1 MEEKFASKT
10 TYAKPSKPTVQS
22 KMPVEKTVAK
32 AKFTDPKPTSSSGVN
47 ISLGGPDS
55 LDNDFM
61 EF

>member
-1 MEEKFASKT
+1 
-10 TYAKPSKPTVQS
+10 
-22 KMPVEKTVAK
+22 MPAEKTVTK
-32 AKFTDPKPTSSSGVN
+32 SKFTDSKPTSSSGIN